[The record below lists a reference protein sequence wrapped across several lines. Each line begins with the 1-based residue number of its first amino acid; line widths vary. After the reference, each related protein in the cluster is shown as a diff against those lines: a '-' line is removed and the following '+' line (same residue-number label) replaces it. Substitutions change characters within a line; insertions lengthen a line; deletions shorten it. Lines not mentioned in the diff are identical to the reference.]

1 VSIMKI
7 IPINF
12 SDRHWTSNR
21 FILCFGAY
29 GDTRLM
35 VWANHLEDALDE
47 CVDWIS
53 ENAPGLL
60 CNEQVNEAYREW
72 LDENAED
79 PSDPSEDE
87 QNSAYEYSLEDVTT
101 AGNAGDHILSYEWG
115 IVAENPTREQIKEL
129 RHL

>member
-1 VSIMKI
+1 MKI

-60 CNEQVNEAYREW
+60 CNDEVNESYREE
-72 LDENAED
+72 LGRLIASGID
-79 PSDPSEDE
+79 EDE
-87 QNSAYEYSLEDVTT
+87 ASREAWDMATQDVTT

-115 IVAENPTREQIKEL
+115 IVAENPTREQIREL
-129 RHL
+129 RNL

>member
-1 VSIMKI
+1 MKI

-12 SDRHWTSNR
+12 SDRHWTSGR

-60 CNEQVNEAYREW
+60 CNDMVNEEYARLVKEHTESG
-72 LDENAED
+72 LDVEEG
-79 PSDPSEDE
+79 DE
-87 QNSAYEYSLEDVTT
+87 VAFWEEATQDVTT

-115 IVAENPTREQIKEL
+115 IVAENPTREQINEL
-129 RHL
+129 RRL